1 MAKPFT
7 VVEPTTVRTG
17 QQLMQPST
25 RDRHALQ
32 QINPDDVVEG
42 DGETVSAADMQ
53 RLLKL
58 VQDNIGDATKP
69 CRTNPL
75 NLGELHRNVGA
86 RTGKNLTIKHGL
98 GEPWGGWS
106 PKRAYPGSNPPAF
119 VEAPNNGG
127 LDPSQYLV
135 LLSFVDGTYDFEINP
150 K

>member
-17 QQLMQPST
+17 QQTLQPSSK
-25 RDRHALQ
+25 DRHALQ

-42 DGETVSAADMQ
+42 DGKTVSAADIQ

-75 NLGELHRNVGA
+75 NLGELHRNIGA
-86 RTGKNLTIKHGL
+86 KSGKNVQIKHGL
-98 GEPWGGWS
+98 GEAFGGWS
-106 PKRAYPGSNPPAF
+106 VKRVYPGSNVPAF
-119 VEAPNNGG
+119 IEADKNGG
-127 LDPSQYLV
+127 LDPAQYLV
-135 LLSFVDGTYDFEINP
+135 LAAGCNGTYDFEINP